1 MRIRSGIFVAALGL
15 FAGACGGARA
25 GRIMADTPVLPY
37 QAPDA
42 DEIAG
47 IDPDAEP
54 DATETTPPPATDA
67 TPATPAQN
75 PHK

>member
-1 MRIRSGIFVAALGL
+1 
-15 FAGACGGARA
+15 
-25 GRIMADTPVLPY
+25 MADTPVLPY

-54 DATETTPPPATDA
+54 DAAETATPPSPDS
-67 TPATPAQN
+67 TPAQN

>member
-1 MRIRSGIFVAALGL
+1 
-15 FAGACGGARA
+15 
-25 GRIMADTPVLPY
+25 MADTPALPY

-54 DATETTPPPATDA
+54 AAAE
-67 TPATPAQN
+67 TPAPASTPAQN
-75 PHK
+75 PQR